1 MRIPRIHHPEPITT
15 GSQIALS
22 DDAANHVGR
31 VLRMGKGQTIELFDG
46 SNQVF
51 EAVIVEAGKKNVLV
65 DVQSSKMDNR
75 ESPLHIHLGQVM
87 SRGEKM
93 EFTIQKSIEL
103 GVSLITPL
111 FSERCGVKLDAE
123 RLQKKIQQWQK
134 IAIAA
139 CEQSGRNVVPEIR
152 PAMQLEAWCAEQ
164 DEGLKL
170 NLHPRASA
178 SINTLPLPVE
188 RIRLLIGPEGGLSA
202 EEIAMTARYRFT
214 DILLGPRVLRTE
226 TTALTA
232 ITIVMDPIATINIKK
247 DTSFAMLLEAQ
258 RRGYELHYMEMND
271 LYLINGEAR
280 ARTRKL
286 SVEQNY
292 DKWYAF
298 NGEQDLPLADL
309 DVILMRKDPPFDT
322 EFIYA
327 TYILERAEEQGTLI
341 VNKPQS
347 LRDCNEKL
355 FTAWFSE
362 LTPETL
368 VTRNKAQLKAFWE
381 KHGDVILKP
390 LDGMGGTSIFR
401 VKEGDPNLGVI
412 TETLTE
418 LGSRYCMAQNYLP
431 AIKDG
436 DKRVLVVDGEPVPYC
451 LARIPQGGETRG
463 NLAAGGRGEA
473 RPLTESDWAIARR
486 VGPTLKAKGLIF
498 VGLDIIG
505 DRLTEINV
513 TSPTC
518 VREIEAAF
526 PISITGMLMDAIEKR
541 LNK

>member
-1 MRIPRIHHPEPITT
+1 MI
-15 GSQIALS
+15 
-22 DDAANHVGR
+22 
-31 VLRMGKGQTIELFDG
+31 K
-46 SNQVF
+46 
-51 EAVIVEAGKKNVLV
+51 
-65 DVQSSKMDNR
+65 
-75 ESPLHIHLGQVM
+75 LG
-87 SRGEKM
+87 
-93 EFTIQKSIEL
+93 
-103 GVSLITPL
+103 
-111 FSERCGVKLDAE
+111 
-123 RLQKKIQQWQK
+123 
-134 IAIAA
+134 
-139 CEQSGRNVVPEIR
+139 
-152 PAMQLEAWCAEQ
+152 
-164 DEGLKL
+164 
-170 NLHPRASA
+170 
-178 SINTLPLPVE
+178 
-188 RIRLLIGPEGGLSA
+188 
-202 EEIAMTARYRFT
+202 
-214 DILLGPRVLRTE
+214 
-226 TTALTA
+226 
-232 ITIVMDPIATINIKK
+232 IVMDPIATINIKK

-258 RRGYELHYMEMND
+258 RRGYELHYMEMN
-271 LYLINGEAR
+271 GEAR
-280 ARTRKL
+280 ARTRTL

-292 DKWYAF
+292 DKWYDF
-298 NGEQDLPLADL
+298 TGEQDLPLADL

-327 TYILERAEEQGTLI
+327 TYILERAEEKGTLI

-381 KHGDVILKP
+381 KHGDIIMKP
-390 LDGMGGTSIFR
+390 LDGMGGASIFR
-401 VKEGDPNLGVI
+401 VKAGDPNLGVI
-412 TETLTE
+412 AETLTE

-473 RPLTESDWAIARR
+473 RPLTESDWEIARR

-498 VGLDIIG
+498 VGLDIG

-526 PISITGMLMDAIEKR
+526 PDISITGMLMDAIERRIDK
-541 LNK
+541 